1 LRGLVVGTYGR
12 HCDVLTDS
20 KQIIHCTTRGRKTGI
35 ACGDQVVITPAKSDQ
50 GVIETIL
57 PRSSLLYRSDPFR
70 EKLFAANV
78 TQVVIVIASVPSYNE
93 DILNAALLAAEAAE
107 ISALIV
113 LNKADLVAET
123 QLALKALAVYPTL
136 GYELLV
142 LSAQQDISPLR
153 ERLNGK
159 ISVLLGESGM
169 GKSTLLNALLPDA
182 KARTGEISSALDSG
196 KHTTTATQMYHIDAE
211 TKIIDSP
218 GFQEFGLFHLNDD
231 DITYSMPE
239 FRPLIGQCR
248 FSNCRHLQEPGCA
261 ITGSASVNKRR
272 LKFYQN
278 LIAKHDAL
286 QAMNP
291 FLGSKNDA
299 KKRS

>member
-1 LRGLVVGTYGR
+1 VVGTFGR
-12 HCDVLTDS
+12 HCDVQTDDN
-20 KQIIHCTTRGRKTGI
+20 QIIHCTTRGRKTGI
-35 ACGDQVVITPAKSDQ
+35 ACGDKVVVTPAKSHQ

-57 PRSSLLYRSDPFR
+57 PRTSLLYRSDPFR

-107 ISALIV
+107 ISALIL
-113 LNKADLVAET
+113 LNKADLVTET

-142 LSAQQDISPLR
+142 LSAQQDIEPLR
-153 ERLNGK
+153 AHLRGK
-159 ISVLLGESGM
+159 TSVLLGESGM

-196 KHTTTATQMYHIDAE
+196 KHTTTATQMYHIDAD

-231 DITYSMPE
+231 DVTYSMPE

-261 ITGSASVNKRR
+261 ITGSPNVNKRR

-291 FLGSKNDA
+291 FLGSKHDA

>member
-1 LRGLVVGTYGR
+1 VVGTYGR
-12 HCDVLTDS
+12 HCDVQTDD

-35 ACGDQVVITPAKSDQ
+35 ACGDLVMITPAKSHQ

-57 PRSSLLYRSDPFR
+57 PRTSLLYRSDPFR

-107 ISALIV
+107 ISALIL

-123 QLALKALAVYPTL
+123 RQAMTALAVYPTL

-142 LSAQQDISPLR
+142 LSAQQDIAPLR
-153 ERLNGK
+153 AHLSEK
-159 ISVLLGESGM
+159 TSVLLGESGM

-182 KARTGEISSALDSG
+182 KARTGEISAALDSG

-218 GFQEFGLFHLNDD
+218 GFQEFGLFHLSDD

-261 ITGSASVNKRR
+261 ITSSTSVNKRR

>member
-1 LRGLVVGTYGR
+1 MVGTFGR
-12 HCDVLTDS
+12 HCDVQTHDH
-20 KQIIHCTTRGRKTGI
+20 QIIHCTTRGRKTGI
-35 ACGDQVVITPAKSDQ
+35 ACGDKVVVTPAKSHQ

-57 PRSSLLYRSDPFR
+57 PRTSLLYRSDTFR

-142 LSAQQDISPLR
+142 LSAQQDVAPLR
-153 ERLNGK
+153 ARLIGK
-159 ISVLLGESGM
+159 TSVLLGESGM

-196 KHTTTATQMYHIDAE
+196 KHTTTSTQMYHIDADS
-211 TKIIDSP
+211 KIIDSP

-261 ITGSASVNKRR
+261 ITGSPDVNKRR

>member
-1 LRGLVVGTYGR
+1 MRGLVIGTYGR
-12 HCDVLTDS
+12 HCDVETTDG
-20 KQIIHCTTRGRKTGI
+20 KIIPCTTRGRKTGI
-35 ACGDQVVITPAKSDQ
+35 ACGDQVVITPAKSNQ

-123 QLALKALAVYPTL
+123 ARAVEALALYKKS
-136 GYELLV
+136 GYKLLV
-142 LSAQQDISPLR
+142 ISTQQDIPPLR
-153 ERLNGK
+153 AHLAGQT
-159 ISVLLGESGM
+159 SVLLGESGM

-182 KARTGEISSALDSG
+182 KARTGEISTALDSG
-196 KHTTTATQMYHIDAE
+196 KHTTTATQMYHIDADS
-211 TKIIDSP
+211 KLIDSP
-218 GFQEFGLFHLNDD
+218 GFQQFGLFHLNDD
-231 DITYSMPE
+231 DISYSMPE

-261 ITGSASVNKRR
+261 ITSSPDVSERR
-272 LKFYQN
+272 LKFYRN
-278 LIAKHDAL
+278 LIAHHDAL
-286 QAMNP
+286 RAMNP
-291 FLGSKNDA
+291 SLVR
-299 KKRS
+299 KK

>member
-1 LRGLVVGTYGR
+1 MRGLVIGTYGR
-12 HCDVLTDS
+12 HCDVQTLDGKITP
-20 KQIIHCTTRGRKTGI
+20 CTTRGRKTGI
-35 ACGDQVVITPAKSDQ
+35 ACGDQVEMTPAKSNQ

-57 PRSSLLYRSDPFR
+57 PRQSLLYRSDPFR

-107 ISALIV
+107 IHALIV
-113 LNKADLVAET
+113 LNKADMIEET
-123 QLALKALAVYPTL
+123 QRAVASLAIYQTF

-142 LSAQQDISPLR
+142 MSALKDVSGLRARLLQQT
-153 ERLNGK
+153 
-159 ISVLLGESGM
+159 SVLLGESGM

-182 KARTGEISSALDSG
+182 KARTGEISAALDSG
-196 KHTTTATQMYHIDAE
+196 KHTTTATQMYHLDADS
-211 TKIIDSP
+211 KLIDSP
-218 GFQEFGLFHLNDD
+218 GFQEFGLYHLSDT

-239 FRPLIGQCR
+239 FRPLLGQCR

-261 ITGSASVNKRR
+261 VTQSDDVSKRR

-278 LIAKHDAL
+278 LITKHDAL
-286 QAMNP
+286 RAMNP
-291 FLGSKNDA
+291 SLGG
-299 KKRS
+299 KK